1 MDMIDSKWTDEKQ
14 GTPFQCAEPKV
25 FFWRTGYRSPCGPK
39 RFRVLADAAPK
50 READTVFV
58 CAGLPKRTRGADW
71 RLVAVWSK
79 AGLSAFAADR
89 NATKELRLARLAIS
103 DRRVA
108 ISYQPNTDAML
119 DRVKAAKVEHL
130 RAAAD
135 VRATIACVC
144 DPKLGLAMVPSDCTE
159 VDFVS
164 SRGDVLTD

>member
-14 GTPFQCAEPKV
+14 GTPFQCAEKIS
-25 FFWRTGYRSPCGPK
+25 FWRTGYRSPCGPK

-58 CAGLPKRTRGADW
+58 CEGLPKRTRGADW
-71 RLVAVWSK
+71 RLVAVWSRASIAPFTAERK
-79 AGLSAFAADR
+79 AIE
-89 NATKELRLARLAIS
+89 ELWLARLAIS
-103 DRRVA
+103 DRMVA
-108 ISYQPNTDAML
+108 IPYQPTTDAML

-130 RAAAD
+130 RTSAD